1 MFKIEMIFIFT
12 SSSDTLFHSL
22 KGHSRSPAR
31 GWRLSSYLS
40 RIAMRCWVLTE
51 SDEALIIYSLEQ
63 RILQTPSP
71 PPTELV
77 CNVLCVG
84 TWLSSDIQRG
94 SLSKNDWK
102 SQFYRTCISQGILEL
117 STKRSL
123 ALLITEAQNRLRGR

>member
-40 RIAMRCWVLTE
+40 RIAMRCGVLTE
-51 SDEALIIYSLEQ
+51 SDKALIIYSPEQ
-63 RILQTPSP
+63 RILDTL

-94 SLSKNDWK
+94 SEYLIYLKITVLQNMHIPRYFRAFN
-102 SQFYRTCISQGILEL
+102 Q
-117 STKRSL
+117 TKPGS
-123 ALLITEAQNRLRGR
+123 AYH